1 MRRSYLPAAM
11 AGVTAAFGAL
21 LVLVVERH
29 GVVGSDVALNADLA
43 PLRATAVV
51 STFLWVT
58 ALAAGPALTAVLVT
72 SAAALWAFGGR
83 ALILGLAVSFFGAQA
98 TTWGVKYA
106 VARPRPEFI
115 QAIREA
121 SPSFPSGHA
130 TACVAL
136 YGFLA
141 YAVSR
146 SAPGRGAASAV
157 AVSFLAVVGLIDFS
171 RLVLSL
177 HFLTDVVAG
186 NLVGAFWLMAGCWV
200 FDRTTGDRAPGV
212 A

>member
-1 MRRSYLPAAM
+1 MRRPYLAAAM
-11 AGVTAAFGAL
+11 AGVAAAFGAL
-21 LVLVVERH
+21 LVFVVERH
-29 GVVGSDVALNADLA
+29 KVVSSDVALNADLA
-43 PLRATAVV
+43 PLRAAAVV

-58 ALAAGPALTAVLVT
+58 ALAAGPAVTAVLVT

-83 ALILGLAVSFFGAQA
+83 AFIPGLAVSFFGAQA
-98 TTWGVKYA
+98 TTWGLKYA

-115 QAIREA
+115 QAVREA
-121 SPSFPSGHA
+121 SPSVPSGHA

-141 YAVSR
+141 YAVER
-146 SAPGRGAASAV
+146 SAPGSGAATAV

-171 RLVLSL
+171 RMILSL

-186 NLVGAFWLMAGCWV
+186 NLACAFWLMAGCW
-200 FDRTTGDRAPGV
+200 DACKR
-212 A
+212 